1 MGQKQ
6 ILESY
11 GVTEEFC
18 GCPIRS
24 SMDSRI
30 VCHAAEGF
38 PVYFDATAF
47 AADHVIVCN
56 RVKPHTSLVLAGDI
70 KSGLMKMMLI
80 GLGKH
85 AGAKVLPSS
94 HLRFFI
100 RTDCTQCCQGSGRP
114 LFDRGRPGN
123 RREQLR

>member
-1 MGQKQ
+1 MAEGQKQ

-47 AADHVIVCN
+47 AADHVIV
-56 RVKPHTSLVLAGDI
+56 
-70 KSGLMKMMLI
+70 
-80 GLGKH
+80 
-85 AGAKVLPSS
+85 
-94 HLRFFI
+94 
-100 RTDCTQCCQGSGRP
+100 
-114 LFDRGRPGN
+114 GN
-123 RREQLR
+123 

>member
-1 MGQKQ
+1 MAEGQKQ

-38 PVYFDATAF
+38 RVYFDATAF
-47 AADHVIVCN
+47 AADHVIV
-56 RVKPHTSLVLAGDI
+56 
-70 KSGLMKMMLI
+70 
-80 GLGKH
+80 
-85 AGAKVLPSS
+85 
-94 HLRFFI
+94 
-100 RTDCTQCCQGSGRP
+100 
-114 LFDRGRPGN
+114 GN
-123 RREQLR
+123 